1 MSQWSDLVAALAVWP
16 GLFPLAGGALKL
28 RADEAGETLMT
39 RVLPDFV
46 SPKAVA
52 GVELALGALVL
63 LVPVSAFA
71 AAALLALA
79 AGVATWGVFN
89 VPEASCGCFGA
100 RSEPV
105 SPRTAVRAGL
115 LALLALAPAVAGAAW
130 WDASLAG
137 VALTLVAGA
146 VLVALT
152 PELRSRDARL
162 AVNEAVCAHR
172 PAPPRV
178 TLARLRGSTL
188 WADAKQYL
196 AADAPTEQWRD
207 GCWRYL
213 AYPAR
218 YDGEDATAVFA
229 LYLGRSRAADGVA
242 FVATDEERVLGQI
255 KGRK

>member
-1 MSQWSDLVAALAVWP
+1 MSQWSDLLVALAVWP
-16 GLFPLAGGALKL
+16 GLFLLAGGALKL
-28 RADEAGETLMT
+28 RADDEGETLMT
-39 RVLPDFV
+39 RVLPGFI

-52 GVELALGALVL
+52 GGEIAIGALVL
-63 LVPVSAFA
+63 LGVPFSAY
-71 AAALLALA
+71 AAALLLAVA

-100 RSEPV
+100 KSEPV

-115 LALLALAPAVAGAAW
+115 LALLALGGTPW
-130 WDASLAG
+130 WDASPAGFALA
-137 VALTLVAGA
+137 LVAGA

-152 PELRSRDARL
+152 PELRSREARL
-162 AVNEAVCAHR
+162 HVNEAVCAHR
-172 PAPPRV
+172 PAPLRA
-178 TLARLRGSTL
+178 TLAQLRRSTL
-188 WADAKQYL
+188 WADARDYL
-196 AADAPTEQWRD
+196 ATDAPSEQWRD

-213 AYPAR
+213 AYPAT

-242 FVATDEERVLGQI
+242 FVAAGEERVLGQI